1 MTPADGSTSR
11 PSSLNRRDFFAA
23 IVADARAN
31 LPPELARFRHRVNSM
46 LLKLDYGN
54 DRVHYEVWTD
64 GARGRVEIGLH
75 FEDGPASTM
84 AYLAFFDQRIV
95 EIKHLL
101 GPQIEL
107 ERWTTS
113 WGHLFESEQ
122 LGRLDRRFAETV
134 SPPPRGPDRDPA
146 TDGRGGGDPAGAA
159 RRHARRPRPL
169 ATACQEMRRA
179 ERACAGEVPKRTPRA
194 ARRPPSAIPF
204 LVRKMREGIYRFML
218 VRPVL

>member
-1 MTPADGSTSR
+1 MTPADGSINR
-11 PSSLNRRDFFAA
+11 SSGLNRRDFFAA
-23 IVADARAN
+23 ILADARAN
-31 LPPELARFRHRVNSM
+31 LPPELVQFRHRANSM

-54 DRVHYEVWTD
+54 DRVHFEVWTD

-134 SPPPRGPDRDPA
+134 
-146 TDGRGGGDPAGAA
+146 A
-159 RRHARRPRPL
+159 RRLAAQIMILQPMVEEAAIPPAQRDVAPGEPRRWR
-169 ATACQEMRRA
+169 RRA
-179 ERACAGEVPKRTPRA
+179 KR
-194 ARRPPSAIPF
+194 
-204 LVRKMREGIYRFML
+204 
-218 VRPVL
+218 

>member
-11 PSSLNRRDFFAA
+11 PSNLNRRDFFAA
-23 IVADARAN
+23 IVADAQVH
-31 LPPELARFRHRVNSM
+31 LPPELARFHHRVNPM

-54 DRVHYEVWTD
+54 DRVHYEVWAD
-64 GARGRVEIGLH
+64 GARGRTEIGLH

-122 LGRLDRRFAETV
+122 LGRLDQRFAKTISRRLAAQIAILQPMVEEAAI
-134 SPPPRGPDRDPA
+134 PPAQRDFTPGDRGRW
-146 TDGRGGGDPAGAA
+146 R
-159 RRHARRPRPL
+159 
-169 ATACQEMRRA
+169 RRA
-179 ERACAGEVPKRTPRA
+179 KR
-194 ARRPPSAIPF
+194 
-204 LVRKMREGIYRFML
+204 
-218 VRPVL
+218 

>member
-1 MTPADGSTSR
+1 MTPADESIRR
-11 PSSLNRRDFFAA
+11 PSSLNRRDFFAE
-23 IVADARAN
+23 IVGDARAS
-31 LPPELARFRHRVNSM
+31 LPPELAGFRHRLNSM

-54 DRVHYEVWTD
+54 DRIHYEVWTD

-113 WGHLFESEQ
+113 WGHLFESER
-122 LGRLDRRFAETV
+122 LVRLDPRFAESV
-134 SPPPRGPDRDPA
+134 
-146 TDGRGGGDPAGAA
+146 A
-159 RRHARRPRPL
+159 RRL
-169 ATACQEMRRA
+169 TAQIAILQPMVEEAAIPPGQRDFTPGDRGRWRRRA
-179 ERACAGEVPKRTPRA
+179 KR
-194 ARRPPSAIPF
+194 
-204 LVRKMREGIYRFML
+204 
-218 VRPVL
+218 

>member
-1 MTPADGSTSR
+1 MMPATESSNR
-11 PSSLNRRDFFAA
+11 PSGLNRRDFFAV

-31 LPPELARFRHRVNSM
+31 LPPELARFRHRANPM

-113 WGHLFESEQ
+113 WGHLFESER
-122 LGRLDRRFAETV
+122 LDRLDRRFAEAV
-134 SPPPRGPDRDPA
+134 ARRLAAQIAILQPMVEEAAIPPAQRDDTPGDRGPWRRRSKGEA
-146 TDGRGGGDPAGAA
+146 SVMGDSS
-159 RRHARRPRPL
+159 L
-169 ATACQEMRRA
+169 
-179 ERACAGEVPKRTPRA
+179 RACG
-194 ARRPPSAIPF
+194 
-204 LVRKMREGIYRFML
+204 RKW
-218 VRPVL
+218 

>member
-1 MTPADGSTSR
+1 MLWRHCTPTPEWRAGVARTKPGVPLHSWHGVLHWACQPGPPNGKRDVMTSAVGSIGR

-23 IVADARAN
+23 IVADARSH
-31 LPPELARFRHRVNSM
+31 LPPELTRFRHRANPM

-64 GARGRVEIGLH
+64 GARGRIEIGLH

-107 ERWTTS
+107 ERWTIS
-113 WGHLFESEQ
+113 WGHLFESER
-122 LGRLDRRFAETV
+122 LGRLDRQFAESV
-134 SPPPRGPDRDPA
+134 
-146 TDGRGGGDPAGAA
+146 A
-159 RRHARRPRPL
+159 RRL
-169 ATACQEMRRA
+169 AAQIAILQPMVEEAAIAPAQRDTTPSDRGRWRRRA
-179 ERACAGEVPKRTPRA
+179 KR
-194 ARRPPSAIPF
+194 
-204 LVRKMREGIYRFML
+204 
-218 VRPVL
+218 

>member
-1 MTPADGSTSR
+1 MTAAGGSINR
-11 PSSLNRRDFFAA
+11 PSGLNRRDFFAV

-31 LPPELARFRHRVNSM
+31 LPPELARFRHRMNSM

-54 DRVHYEVWTD
+54 DRIHYEVWAD
-64 GARGRVEIGLH
+64 GTRGRLEIGLH

-84 AYLAFFDQRIV
+84 AYLTFFDQRIV
-95 EIKHLL
+95 EIKHYL

-134 SPPPRGPDRDPA
+134 
-146 TDGRGGGDPAGAA
+146 A
-159 RRHARRPRPL
+159 RRLTAQISILQPMVEEAAIPPAQRDATPGDRGHWRRRARR
-169 ATACQEMRRA
+169 
-179 ERACAGEVPKRTPRA
+179 
-194 ARRPPSAIPF
+194 
-204 LVRKMREGIYRFML
+204 
-218 VRPVL
+218 

>member
-1 MTPADGSTSR
+1 MTAVGGSINR
-11 PSSLNRRDFFAA
+11 PPSLNRRDFFAA

-31 LPPELARFRHRVNSM
+31 LPPELARFHHRANSM

-54 DRVHYEVWTD
+54 DRIHYEVWAD

-134 SPPPRGPDRDPA
+134 ARRLAAQISILQPMVEEAAIPPGQRDVTTGERGPWR
-146 TDGRGGGDPAGAA
+146 
-159 RRHARRPRPL
+159 
-169 ATACQEMRRA
+169 RRA
-179 ERACAGEVPKRTPRA
+179 KR
-194 ARRPPSAIPF
+194 
-204 LVRKMREGIYRFML
+204 
-218 VRPVL
+218 

>member
-1 MTPADGSTSR
+1 MTLAEGSITR
-11 PSSLNRRDFFAA
+11 QSSLNRRDFFAV
-23 IVADARAN
+23 IVADARVR
-31 LPPELARFRHRVNSM
+31 LPPELSRFRHRANSM

-54 DRVHYEVWTD
+54 DRVHYEVWAD
-64 GARGRVEIGLH
+64 GARGRIEIGLH

-122 LGRLDRRFAETV
+122 LGRLDWRFAETV
-134 SPPPRGPDRDPA
+134 
-146 TDGRGGGDPAGAA
+146 A
-159 RRHARRPRPL
+159 RRL
-169 ATACQEMRRA
+169 ATQIVILQPMVEEAAILPAQRDVTPGDRGRWRRRA
-179 ERACAGEVPKRTPRA
+179 KR
-194 ARRPPSAIPF
+194 
-204 LVRKMREGIYRFML
+204 
-218 VRPVL
+218 

>member
-1 MTPADGSTSR
+1 MLPADGASNR
-11 PSSLNRRDFFAA
+11 PSGLNRRDFFAV
-23 IVADARAN
+23 IVADARAS
-31 LPPELARFRHRVNSM
+31 LPPELTQFRHRVNSM

-54 DRVHYEVWTD
+54 DRVHYEVWAD

-122 LGRLDRRFAETV
+122 LGRLDRRFAEMV
-134 SPPPRGPDRDPA
+134 
-146 TDGRGGGDPAGAA
+146 A
-159 RRHARRPRPL
+159 RRL
-169 ATACQEMRRA
+169 AAQIAILQPMVEEAAIPPSQRDMVAASDRGRWRRRA
-179 ERACAGEVPKRTPRA
+179 KR
-194 ARRPPSAIPF
+194 
-204 LVRKMREGIYRFML
+204 
-218 VRPVL
+218 

>member
-1 MTPADGSTSR
+1 MTHAGGSITRS
-11 PSSLNRRDFFAA
+11 SSLNRRDFFAA
-23 IVADARAN
+23 IVADAQEN
-31 LPPELARFRHRVNSM
+31 LPPELARFRHRANPI

-64 GARGRVEIGLH
+64 GARGRIEIGLH

-122 LGRLDRRFAETV
+122 LGRLDRHFAETV
-134 SPPPRGPDRDPA
+134 
-146 TDGRGGGDPAGAA
+146 A
-159 RRHARRPRPL
+159 RRL
-169 ATACQEMRRA
+169 AAQIAILQPMVEEAAIPPAQRDVTPGERGRWRRRA
-179 ERACAGEVPKRTPRA
+179 KR
-194 ARRPPSAIPF
+194 
-204 LVRKMREGIYRFML
+204 
-218 VRPVL
+218 

>member
-1 MTPADGSTSR
+1 MTPAGGSITR
-11 PSSLNRRDFFAA
+11 SSGLNRRDFFAV
-23 IVADARAN
+23 IVADAQAH
-31 LPPELARFRHRVNSM
+31 LPPELARFRHRVNPM

-54 DRVHYEVWTD
+54 DRVHYEVWAD

-113 WGHLFESEQ
+113 WGHLFESER
-122 LGRLDRRFAETV
+122 LDRLDRRFAGTV
-134 SPPPRGPDRDPA
+134 
-146 TDGRGGGDPAGAA
+146 A
-159 RRHARRPRPL
+159 RRL
-169 ATACQEMRRA
+169 AAQIAILQPMVEEAAIPPAQHDITPGDRGRWRRRA
-179 ERACAGEVPKRTPRA
+179 KR
-194 ARRPPSAIPF
+194 
-204 LVRKMREGIYRFML
+204 
-218 VRPVL
+218 